1 MRLAR
6 VTNVVLNVMSLVL
19 VVAGLGLVGSFF
31 FSTPV
36 SGTAS
41 STPETATSSPD
52 DLNVPVIAERTRSA
66 GEPEESDPDNV
77 VGEVPEDKAL
87 RVTVPEM
94 SRVDDSLVPYAAGN
108 DEESLRNY
116 AGIHLAGSG
125 FPWEKE
131 ANVYIA
137 GHRLGYPNT
146 GSFLAFFDLNKLE
159 DGDEVM
165 VEDANGKEYTY
176 RVFRSFTV
184 YPTDVSVTEPLPGRN
199 ILTLQTCTL
208 PDYTKRLIVQAEKVE
223 TNQ

>member
-1 MRLAR
+1 MRVAQ
-6 VTNVVLNVMSLVL
+6 VTNIVLNVMSLVL

-31 FSTPV
+31 FGTPV

-41 STPETATSSPD
+41 GAETATANPNEF
-52 DLNVPVIAERTRSA
+52 NVPVVAERDTSVE
-66 GEPEESDPDNV
+66 EPAESDPENV
-77 VGEVPEDKAL
+77 VGQVPEDKTL
-87 RVTVPEM
+87 SLTVPQM
-94 SRVDDSLVPYAAGN
+94 SRIENSLVPYAAGN

-125 FPWEKE
+125 FPWERE

-146 GSFLAFFDLNKLE
+146 ESFLAFFDLNKLE
-159 DGDEVM
+159 NGDEVT
-165 VEDANGKEYTY
+165 VSDANGTDYTY

-184 YPTDVSVTEPLPGRN
+184 YPTDVSVTEPIEGKN

-223 TNQ
+223 TIS

>member
-1 MRLAR
+1 MQTAR
-6 VTNVVLNVMSLVL
+6 ATSIILNVMSLVL

-31 FSTPV
+31 FGPPV

-41 STPETATSSPD
+41 GAETTTASPNEF
-52 DLNVPVIAERTRSA
+52 NVPVIAQREQTA
-66 GEPEESDPDNV
+66 AEPAESDPNNI
-77 VGEVPEDKAL
+77 VGEVPEDKTL
-87 RVTVPEM
+87 RVTVPKMARIE
-94 SRVDDSLVPYAAGN
+94 DSVVPYAAGS
-108 DEESLRNY
+108 DEESLKNY

-159 DGDEVM
+159 NGDEVM
-165 VEDANGKEYTY
+165 VTDANGKEYTY
-176 RVFRSFTV
+176 RVFRSFIV
-184 YPTDVSVTEPLPGRN
+184 DPTDVSVTEPLPGRN

-208 PDYTKRLIVQAEKVE
+208 PDYSKRLIVQAEKVE
-223 TNQ
+223 SNQ